1 MKKAISLILAICLVA
16 AVAVCASAAKPVV
29 VVHDQTPWETQN
41 SVEHNFCGV
50 WTQLGVESGALVRLT
65 ADYVKVLNITD
76 ETEQTWTKCD
86 EALTIAEGKAI
97 CEANGYTNLTVFRQR
112 NVKNDNGPIDLS
124 VKLWPCNPEL
134 HDNQAVVVL
143 FRAEGT
149 EGWTVAGFNNET
161 NECTV
166 QIGNGAYVVAMVW

>member
-16 AVAVCASAAKPVV
+16 AVAVCASAAKPVI
-29 VVHDQTPWETQN
+29 VVHSQSAWDIQNQIQHPYGEENVVPET
-41 SVEHNFCGV
+41 
-50 WTQLGVESGALVRLT
+50 L
-65 ADYVKVLNITD
+65 DYVKILDVTD
-76 ETEQTWTKCD
+76 ETEETKTKCT